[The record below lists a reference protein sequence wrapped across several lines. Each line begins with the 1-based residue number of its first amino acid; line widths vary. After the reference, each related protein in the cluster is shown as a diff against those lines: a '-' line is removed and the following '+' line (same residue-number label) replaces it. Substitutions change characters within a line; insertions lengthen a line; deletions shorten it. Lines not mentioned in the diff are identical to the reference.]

1 MIHDRSQLQRR
12 NAYSAQDLQAEKR
25 LPASQKT
32 AVKTIYQSST
42 SKQATVDLTEK
53 NHGLGQAKKIAS
65 FYVQRSSTSF
75 DKTEIFRNIR
85 SAVSNSLSSLF
96 KAKSPQTQSPQHP
109 AVVFQAAFNGQK
121 FPSFDDVKKSKNQ
134 DPKIFNACISM
145 LEGTMVGNAISFMEE
160 FDKLQSHQTL
170 EGLIQL
176 KENYVIDPSK
186 DDPFDFSNLK
196 ATGLNIYQTTYDNFD
211 AKFKNAILELNKSD
225 RTGDLSGVLAA
236 FKPVVDV
243 VQADTSKNFYQSAQ
257 AAISKYYQSQP
268 SSGQPSPS
276 SFA

>member
-1 MIHDRSQLQRR
+1 
-12 NAYSAQDLQAEKR
+12 
-25 LPASQKT
+25 
-32 AVKTIYQSST
+32 
-42 SKQATVDLTEK
+42 
-53 NHGLGQAKKIAS
+53 
-65 FYVQRSSTSF
+65 
-75 DKTEIFRNIR
+75 
-85 SAVSNSLSSLF
+85 
-96 KAKSPQTQSPQHP
+96 
-109 AVVFQAAFNGQK
+109 
-121 FPSFDDVKKSKNQ
+121 
-134 DPKIFNACISM
+134 
-145 LEGTMVGNAISFMEE
+145 MVGNAISFMEE